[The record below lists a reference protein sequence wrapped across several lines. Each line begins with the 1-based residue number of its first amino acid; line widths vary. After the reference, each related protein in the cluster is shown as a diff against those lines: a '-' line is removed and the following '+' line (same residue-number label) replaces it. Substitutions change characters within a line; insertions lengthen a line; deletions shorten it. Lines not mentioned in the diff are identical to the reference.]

1 MQVKPIDPLGSNKGE
16 ELSTKATHRYT
27 ITHMRLFVVW
37 GYPKKLTPKTPK
49 VEPELS
55 SFPLVTVLRTTSTSI
70 FVTQVHLVLSEEEET
85 CYTPVRA
92 TWCSLESTHSP
103 GDAHAFTL
111 GKHTCSSRTEHPSL
125 PASPMTSSTQ
135 SVSFAVLATKTR
147 ELPGFTVT

>member
-1 MQVKPIDPLGSNKGE
+1 M
-16 ELSTKATHRYT
+16 
-27 ITHMRLFVVW
+27 W

-49 VEPELS
+49 VELELS
-55 SFPLVTVLRTTSTSI
+55 RFSLVTVLRTTSTLI
-70 FVTQVHLVLSEEEET
+70 FVTQVHT

-92 TWCSLESTHSP
+92 TWCSLESAHSP
-103 GDAHAFTL
+103 GDAHALML